1 MSQLRYYV
9 ILIIFLLVAA
19 SDTYAADTLFAGMR
33 NGRMYA
39 LHTVAKDE
47 SLYTV
52 ARTYSTPAMV
62 LSQNNDISFYDPLP
76 AGRMLVV
83 PLGNY
88 NFYDHPEK
96 GSSPLYYRAAPQE
109 SRTAIAQ
116 ALGVSL
122 EALQSLNPAGQT
134 PVLLGWISYAP
145 NANVATATTAIVNTS
160 VSAGTPAASAKMV
173 PPPPPSELE
182 KIYRYQTTNEEF
194 LDSASGMVVFFKPQS
209 AVNNALLY
217 AFSNEV
223 RKGRVI
229 KIINPS
235 NQKFVYAKVIGPLP
249 ATRQYTNAK
258 LGVDGRARDLLETR
272 EIKLWCNLYFKY

>member
-1 MSQLRYYV
+1 MVQLRYYV
-9 ILIIFLLVAA
+9 MLIIFLLAA
-19 SDTYAADTLFAGMR
+19 AGSVDAADTLFAGMR

-39 LHTVAKDE
+39 LHTAAKDE
-47 SLYTV
+47 SLYTI

-83 PLGNY
+83 PLGKY

-96 GSSPLYYRAAPQE
+96 GTSALYYKAAPQE
-109 SRTAIAQ
+109 SRSAIAQ
-116 ALGVSL
+116 SLGISL
-122 EALQSLNPAGQT
+122 DALQSLNPGGQT

-145 NANVATATTAIVNTS
+145 AINAPATPPAAANTS
-160 VSAGTPAASAKMV
+160 VSAPASANNTQT
-173 PPPPPSELE
+173 PDPAPRSELE
-182 KIYRYQTTNEEF
+182 KIYRYQTTNEEL
-194 LDSASGMVVFFKPQS
+194 LDSASGMVVFFKPQT

-217 AFSNEV
+217 AFSNDV

-229 KIINPS
+229 KIVNPS